1 MNPAFDQ
8 SVPADGYAWWYVDAF
23 SDDGRY
29 GLALIAFVGSVFS
42 PYYAW
47 ARRRGTADP
56 LAHCALNIGLY
67 GRGAAGWAMTERG
80 AASLTRSADEYV
92 LGRSRL
98 RCDGSGLMLEFD
110 ERAAPWP
117 HRLRGRLRLYPQVIA
132 HADYALDAVGRHH
145 WRPIAPQARVEVEL
159 QAPALRWRGSG
170 YFDHNRGAEPLAAAF
185 VRWNWARAHLA
196 DGTAAIT
203 YDTERRDGSRQ
214 ALALRFD
221 AQGAALAFEAPPPQP
236 LPASFWG
243 LPRRVRSDAGA
254 PPQLTRPFEDGPFYA
269 RAEVAARWLGQDARL
284 MHETVSLD
292 RFATRWVQA
301 LLPFRMPRA
310 LRVVPPRVAREE
322 S

>member
-8 SVPADGYAWWYVDAF
+8 PVPANGYAWWYVDAF
-23 SDDGRY
+23 SDDGRH
-29 GLALIAFVGSVFS
+29 GLAIIAFVGSVFS

-47 ARRRGTADP
+47 ARRRGAADP
-56 LAHCALNIGLY
+56 LAHCALNLGLY

-80 AASLTRSADEYV
+80 AASLARSADDYV

-98 RCDGSGLMLEFD
+98 RWDGSALTLDFD
-110 ERAAPWP
+110 ERAAPWGR
-117 HRLRGRLRLYPQVIA
+117 RLRGRLRLHPQAIA
-132 HADYALDAVGRHH
+132 HADYALDAAGRHY

-159 QAPALRWRGSG
+159 LTPALRWQGSG
-170 YFDHNRGAEPLAAAF
+170 YFDHNRGAEPLEAAF

-196 DGTAAIT
+196 DGSAAIT

-221 AQGAALAFEAPPPQP
+221 PQGAALPFDPPPAQP
-236 LPASFWG
+236 LPKSAWG
-243 LPRRVRSDAGA
+243 LPRQARAEGVPRLVRS
-254 PPQLTRPFEDGPFYA
+254 FEDGPFYA

-284 MHETVSLD
+284 MHEALSLD
-292 RFATRWVQA
+292 RFAAPWVQA

-310 LRVVPPRVAREE
+310 LHTLPPRAAGEG
-322 S
+322 